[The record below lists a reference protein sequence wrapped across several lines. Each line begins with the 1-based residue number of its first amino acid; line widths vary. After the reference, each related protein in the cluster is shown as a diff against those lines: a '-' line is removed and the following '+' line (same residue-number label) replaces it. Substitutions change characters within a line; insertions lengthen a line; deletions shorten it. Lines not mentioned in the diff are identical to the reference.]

1 MTPVVKLEV
10 EKDNAVHVIPVVGV
24 HLYYI
29 TLPAQLHEMVD
40 DEKCT
45 KGHPVQEHE
54 EDHEID

>member
-1 MTPVVKLEV
+1 VTPVVKLEV

-40 DEKCT
+40 DEKGT
-45 KGHPVQEHE
+45 KGHPVQ
-54 EDHEID
+54 